1 MDPEAVKRARI
12 FLGDNRLRYKALCD
26 DIRAACESVART
38 RPGIVRRIYG
48 RDEKQEGTRLS
59 EVALK
64 APAKVAKKWSE
75 DYRGQGSFAQIPDI
89 AGLTIVVYYADQIDG
104 VLAAVIAKLAEARI
118 VAGEPRVKKTDGYFA
133 THVVF
138 TSNNI
143 RNVDLKCEL
152 QVKTML
158 HEAWSSKTHDLTN
171 KPRVR
176 NDDRL
181 SRMMNAIAETLQAIE
196 VQSETVRDLIHE
208 RWNAD
213 QAWRDALQSYS
224 FKSLPNWVS
233 MDGYGVEAKELRN
246 LIEANEGHLRTAPD
260 SDPAYQRIAVRVH
273 RLCENV
279 VREGYIL
286 RAYLAVVRGQ
296 EAEREAAIE
305 SALQWLSV
313 ADGELREGRAKS
325 YEVWSIPLVLQACGD
340 LAAAI
345 WAGHQLRG
353 GFPSLSEREQKIV
366 SFNLANHLVEDSYFA
381 FPARASELT
390 GRAGDSF
397 QAAKRAI
404 EKLMDIAAPLRAED
418 ETAFLDLDGMFAVV
432 FSEKAKEIEA
442 GIEKITAGNTNVP
455 DDAREAASAYYNLHI
470 RMAWRRLLEL
480 ETSEPAF
487 KSKGEGE

>member
-1 MDPEAVKRARI
+1 V
-12 FLGDNRLRYKALCD
+12 
-26 DIRAACESVART
+26 
-38 RPGIVRRIYG
+38 
-48 RDEKQEGTRLS
+48 
-59 EVALK
+59 
-64 APAKVAKKWSE
+64 
-75 DYRGQGSFAQIPDI
+75 
-89 AGLTIVVYYADQIDG
+89 
-104 VLAAVIAKLAEARI
+104 
-118 VAGEPRVKKTDGYFA
+118 
-133 THVVF
+133 
-138 TSNNI
+138 
-143 RNVDLKCEL
+143 
-152 QVKTML
+152 
-158 HEAWSSKTHDLTN
+158 THDLTN

-260 SDPAYQRIAVRVH
+260 SDPAYQSIAVRVH

-455 DDAREAASAYYNLHI
+455 DDARQAASAYYNLHI